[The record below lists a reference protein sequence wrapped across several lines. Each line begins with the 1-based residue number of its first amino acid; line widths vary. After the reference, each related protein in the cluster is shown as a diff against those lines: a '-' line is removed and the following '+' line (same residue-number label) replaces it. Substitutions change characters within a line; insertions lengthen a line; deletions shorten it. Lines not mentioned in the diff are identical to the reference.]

1 MKKIK
6 EISKINQELI
16 NKKEIKFGR
25 SLTISEIL
33 EITNK
38 FKFIL
43 NFIEIFTNC
52 AGSRDQRIAAI
63 DTQTPIPI
71 RVLNQRVDET

>member
-38 FKFIL
+38 FKFIYKNL
-43 NFIEIFTNC
+43 LIKL
-52 AGSRDQRIAAI
+52 RKK
-63 DTQTPIPI
+63 
-71 RVLNQRVDET
+71 